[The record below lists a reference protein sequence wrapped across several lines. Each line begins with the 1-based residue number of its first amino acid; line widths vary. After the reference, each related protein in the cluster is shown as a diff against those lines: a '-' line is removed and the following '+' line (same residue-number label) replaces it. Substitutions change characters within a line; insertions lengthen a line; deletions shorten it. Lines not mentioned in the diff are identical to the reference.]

1 MRVLLFGATGY
12 LGSALAARLVEA
24 GHDVTTCG
32 RQVSHESPGCR
43 SVRFDL
49 THFETPRVGPQDVAV
64 YAAQSRSYRGDIDC
78 GDVLAV
84 NTLGV
89 VRAAEL
95 AVAAG
100 VSRFILTSTG
110 SVYGLGDHPWRES
123 APLAGAGPYAMSKRM
138 GEEVLGFFRGEF
150 ESVILRL
157 FALYGPKQEARMV
170 PDIVARVAKGEPVTL
185 QPTRNEETATE
196 GLRVS
201 LLHRDDAVRVLEAA
215 MSELPPGIFNV
226 GDAEATSIARIART
240 AGAVLGISPKFEISG
255 VRDGDLVADTSILQG
270 CLALPTVPLE
280 QGIRSVCDHL

>member
-12 LGSALAARLVEA
+12 LGSALAARLIEA

-32 RQVSHESPGCR
+32 RQVSDESQGCR

-49 THFETPRVGPQDVAV
+49 THFETPRVGPHDVAV
-64 YAAQSRSYRGDIDC
+64 YAAQSRNYRGDIDR
-78 GDVLAV
+78 GDVVAV

-95 AVAAG
+95 AVTAG
-100 VSRFILTSTG
+100 VSRFVLTSTG
-110 SVYGLGDHPWRES
+110 SVYGLGDHPWREA
-123 APLAGAGPYAMSKRM
+123 APLAGGGPYAVSKRM

-150 ESVILRL
+150 EPVILRL
-157 FALYGPKQEARMV
+157 FALYGPEQEGRMV
-170 PDIVARVAKGEPVTL
+170 PDIVGRVAKGESVTL
-185 QPTRNEETATE
+185 QPMRNEGTTTE

-215 MSELPPGIFNV
+215 LSELPPGVFNV
-226 GDAEATSIARIART
+226 GDPKATSIAQIART
-240 AGAVLGISPKFEISG
+240 AGAILGISPKFEISG
-255 VRDGDLVADTSILQG
+255 VRDGDLVADTSVLQK
-270 CLALPTVPLE
+270 CLALPMIPLE